1 MVASRWH
8 ANHGAVAF
16 NNRAASTDACMENN
30 DNQTAVTSV
39 VPKGLDEVEH
49 EAHPT
54 GVSAK
59 TLDAASSK
67 GVEEASG
74 HGDAGVTKEGLP
86 QEKDTIETQ
95 SEAQD
100 ATAAESK
107 ASGSGATS
115 TTQSYVP
122 PVKRFSAVNINKKFL
137 QKNQSSTAASAGT
150 SSSSAGGKQAGV
162 IGAYTTLQLQPH
174 FKRT

>member
-16 NNRAASTDACMENN
+16 NDRAASTDACMENN

-39 VPKGLDEVEH
+39 APIGLDEVEH
-49 EAHPT
+49 EAQPT

-59 TLDAASSK
+59 PLDAASSK
-67 GVEEASG
+67 GVEEAGG
-74 HGDAGVTKEGLP
+74 HEDAGATKDGLS
-86 QEKDTIETQ
+86 QENDNT
-95 SEAQD
+95 EAQHGVQD
-100 ATAAESK
+100 AVAADSK
-107 ASGSGATS
+107 ASGSGTTS

-137 QKNQSSTAASAGT
+137 QKNQPSMAASAG
-150 SSSSAGGKQAGV
+150 SSSGSAGSKQAGV
-162 IGAYTTLQLQPH
+162 IGAHASLSTSTV
-174 FKRT
+174 F